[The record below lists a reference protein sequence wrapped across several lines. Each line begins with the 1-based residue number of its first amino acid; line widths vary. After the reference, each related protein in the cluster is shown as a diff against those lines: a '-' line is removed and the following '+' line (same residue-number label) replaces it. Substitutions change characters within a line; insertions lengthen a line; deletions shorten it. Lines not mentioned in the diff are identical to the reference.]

1 MARWNPQD
9 YARNSSGQERW
20 AVELI
25 AQLGLKPDD
34 TVLDVGCG
42 DGRHTAAIAA
52 HVPQGKV
59 LGTDYSPDMIAH
71 AQAEHGAD
79 RHPNLTFEVAD
90 AAALPYHEQFSV
102 VFSNAAIHW
111 VPGAH
116 DGALRGIAHALKPG
130 GHALLQLGGH
140 GNGVT
145 VIAAFDQVRARPQW
159 APYFE
164 DFRFPYGF
172 HTVEDYQRWAQAAGL
187 VVVDARMIA
196 KTMEYPDRAALTG
209 WFRTAWLPFIEPVPA
224 QLQAA
229 YLEEVTDAWVAA
241 NPGAFHV
248 GMMRLQVSLAR
259 PA

>member
-20 AVELI
+20 ATELI

-34 TVLDVGCG
+34 SVLDVGCG
-42 DGRHTAAIAA
+42 DGRHTAAIAQ
-52 HVPQGKV
+52 HVPQGHV
-59 LGTDYSPDMIAH
+59 LGTDYSPEMIAH
-71 AQAEHGAD
+71 AAVAHAD
-79 RHPNLTFEVAD
+79 HANLAFEVAN
-90 AAALPYHEQFSV
+90 AAALPYQAQFSV

-111 VPGAH
+111 VPGPH
-116 DGALRGIAHALKPG
+116 DGVLKGIAAALKPG

-140 GNGVT
+140 GNGVS
-145 VIAAFDQVRARPQW
+145 VIAAFDEVRARPQW
-159 APYFE
+159 APYFAG
-164 DFRFPYGF
+164 FRFPYGF
-172 HTVEDYQRWAQAAGL
+172 HTVADYRSWAAAAGL
-187 VVVDARMIA
+187 EVIDAQLIP

-224 QLQAA
+224 EQQTA
-229 YLEEVTDAWVAA
+229 YLEEMTDAWVAA

-248 GMMRLQVSLAR
+248 GMMRLQVSLAK